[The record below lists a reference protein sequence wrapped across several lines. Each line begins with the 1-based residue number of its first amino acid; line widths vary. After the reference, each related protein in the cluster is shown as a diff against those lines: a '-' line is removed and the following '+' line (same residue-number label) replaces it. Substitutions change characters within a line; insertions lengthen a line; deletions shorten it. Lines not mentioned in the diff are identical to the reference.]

1 MNKNQE
7 GKERRSEEEA
17 RANKRKYVK
26 RGGQRSKRN
35 KGEEDTQGGQ
45 QGGTSDGSLER
56 RHGNVR

>member
-1 MNKNQE
+1 MDKNQE

-35 KGEEDTQGGQ
+35 KGEDDTQDGGSKVELLMEVLS
-45 QGGTSDGSLER
+45 GDMEM
-56 RHGNVR
+56 